1 MDFNAGYETGNT
13 DEMYGRD
20 KLCAYVIIWVRRKIK
35 FPYYFRTE
43 HQQGYRNDLFKIECY
58 DFEEVDY
65 YKRLC
70 KELSRYLALIEI
82 IYPEDMKDDIVNRID
97 GGPSLLVD
105 LSSSYREGIDGKD
118 FDLNKKIR
126 ASYIAKPFSRL

>member
-13 DEMYGRD
+13 DEMYSKD
-20 KLCAYVIIWVRRKIK
+20 KLYAYVKIWVRRKVK

-43 HQQGYRNDLFKIECY
+43 HQQGFRNDIFKIECY

-70 KELSRYLALIEI
+70 RDLLRYLQLLEI
-82 IYPEDMKDDIVNRID
+82 IYPQDIKDSIVNRID
-97 GGPSLLVD
+97 GGPSLTVD
-105 LSSSYREGIDGKD
+105 LSKGWRDKIDGKD
-118 FDLNKKIR
+118 FDLKKKIR
-126 ASYIAKPFSRL
+126 TKYIAKPFSSL

>member
-20 KLCAYVIIWVRRKIK
+20 KLYAYVVIWVRRKVK
-35 FPYYFRTE
+35 FPYYFRVE

-82 IYPEDMKDDIVNRID
+82 IYPQDQKDGIVNRID

-105 LSSSYREGIDGKD
+105 LSTNWRESIDGKD
-118 FDLNKKIR
+118 FDPKKKIR
-126 ASYIAKPFSRL
+126 AKYIAKPFSSL

>member
-1 MDFNAGYETGNT
+1 MDFSAGYGTGNT

-20 KLCAYVIIWVRRKIK
+20 NLYAYVMIWVRRKIK
-35 FPYYFRTE
+35 FPYYFRAE

-70 KELSRYLALIEI
+70 RELSRYIALIEI
-82 IYPEDMKDDIVNRID
+82 IYPEDIEDGVVNRID

-105 LSSSYREGIDGKD
+105 LGSDYREGIDGKD
-118 FDLNKKIR
+118 FDLNRKIR
-126 ASYIAKPFSRL
+126 AKYIAKPFSSL